1 MGQFGEGGAVMDLAG
16 SVNPPKK
23 KTIISPATELN
34 LGLESA

>member
-23 KTIISPATELN
+23 TIISPATELN